1 MPPLRLLPVALS
13 IASLLALPGGAGA
26 QIASP
31 ASGPASS
38 VDTDQQVEVTALRAP
53 IAFPYERAFELASAV
68 REASHGMAEVAARLT
83 DPAPTAATLHVWLQY
98 GETVQPLAIGPDGS
112 FAVPIV
118 VDALNQHAAL
128 IANRPG
134 RTWHATVFLRP
145 LVGRLD
151 ILTEADLDRIVEAG
165 QAARA
170 AMFPWYAR
178 AVMPAIRGLRVCS
191 QHSDAVFVL
200 RNAAGAETPLAA
212 RDAEDVYQRAARCVD
227 LTPGRNP
234 NERASSL
241 RLPADVTLAYLHA
254 R

>member
-1 MPPLRLLPVALS
+1 
-13 IASLLALPGGAGA
+13 LAL
-26 QIASP
+26 
-31 ASGPASS
+31 
-38 VDTDQQVEVTALRAP
+38 
-53 IAFPYERAFELASAV
+53 AV

-83 DPAPTAATLHVWLQY
+83 DSAPTATPLRVWLQY
-98 GETVQPLAIGPDGS
+98 GETVQPLAIGPDSS

-128 IANRPG
+128 SANRPG
-134 RTWHATVFLRP
+134 RAWRATVFLRP
-145 LVGRLD
+145 LVRPLD
-151 ILTEADLDRIVEAG
+151 ILTDTDVDRIVEAG

-191 QHSDAVFVL
+191 QQPDAVFVL
-200 RNAAGAETPLAA
+200 RNAAGNETPLVA
-212 RDAEDVYQRAARCVD
+212 RDAEDVYARSAHCVD
-227 LTPGRNP
+227 VTPGRNP

-241 RLPADVTLAYLHA
+241 RLPPDVTLDYLHA